1 MKLLVVNGS
10 PRGKKSNSDRIIG
23 WMTKDIQDCEKV
35 YAAHIKKQDESAQK
49 VVDAGSLLIVF
60 PLYTDMMPGLMKAFL
75 EKLNAYDLSGKTVTF
90 VVHSG
95 FPEALHSRAV
105 EKYLRYFA
113 KLNAMRLL
121 GVVVMGGSEAL
132 QVAPDGYF
140 GKRVGAFKSIG
151 ENIKDNTELNSD
163 VLKTIARTERY
174 SKARFAM
181 MKIMPT
187 DMYWNSQLKKNG
199 AYEER
204 FAKPYGE

>member
-23 WMTKDIQDCEKV
+23 WMAKDIQDCEKV

-49 VVDAGSLLIVF
+49 VVDADSLLIVF
-60 PLYTDMMPGLMKAFL
+60 PLYIDMMPGLLQAFF
-75 EKLNAYDLSGKTVTF
+75 EKLNAYDLSGKSVTF

-113 KLNAMRLL
+113 RLNDMRLL

-140 GKRVGAFKSIG
+140 GKRVSAFKSIG
-151 ENIKDNTELNSD
+151 ENIKENTELNSD
-163 VLKTIARTERY
+163 VLKNNRPHGALQQGEICYDEDHAHRY
-174 SKARFAM
+174 VLEQPA
-181 MKIMPT
+181 
-187 DMYWNSQLKKNG
+187 
-199 AYEER
+199 
-204 FAKPYGE
+204 

>member
-49 VVDAGSLLIVF
+49 VVDADSLLIVF

-105 EKYLRYFA
+105 EKYLRYFT
-113 KLNAMRLL
+113 KLNDMRLL

-151 ENIKDNTELNSD
+151 ENIKENTELNSD